1 MAKKEELE
9 RRLSLVEQLLN
20 YHHAEIAALWAEIDE
35 DKAVADPKS
44 ALLDEISRFS
54 VAAEIAGD
62 GIDAE
67 GIAHAAWMPES
78 PAAQTAEEENAPAAQ
93 TPAEAAAA
101 AAAAIAAPSTPPSP
115 EPEPSVQPAPSAPA
129 PAQTA
134 PAADA
139 YQAPAASGAQPA
151 PAMQPAP
158 APAVQP
164 APQASA
170 PQAADPAPYG
180 AQPAPAPSF
189 EPEAAA
195 PSATADPAAQPTQMM
210 PPASPQ
216 APAPTTAPAAPA
228 SRFAGQNLGAAFAAI
243 TTADAHELA
252 AEFLRRHPVDNGG
265 NADLA
270 TALIEALVVN
280 IAEEAPTASRT
291 LDTLRSMAAQD
302 DAQLQATFEP
312 LAQGLHYD
320 VASSAWVRSERSG
333 AHPALAP
340 WNMYISAGEL
350 PRMLARE
357 AAENALKGE

>member
-67 GIAHAAWMPES
+67 EIARAAWMPES

-93 TPAEAAAA
+93 TPAEAAA
-101 AAAAIAAPSTPPSP
+101 
-115 EPEPSVQPAPSAPA
+115 
-129 PAQTA
+129 
-134 PAADA
+134 
-139 YQAPAASGAQPA
+139 YQAPEASGVQPA

-210 PPASPQ
+210 PPAAPQ
-216 APAPTTAPAAPA
+216 APAPTTAPTSPA

-302 DAQLQATFEP
+302 DVQLQATFEP

-320 VASSAWVRSERSG
+320 VAASAWVHSERSG

>member
-1 MAKKEELE
+1 
-9 RRLSLVEQLLN
+9 
-20 YHHAEIAALWAEIDE
+20 
-35 DKAVADPKS
+35 
-44 ALLDEISRFS
+44 
-54 VAAEIAGD
+54 
-62 GIDAE
+62 
-67 GIAHAAWMPES
+67 
-78 PAAQTAEEENAPAAQ
+78 
-93 TPAEAAAA
+93 
-101 AAAAIAAPSTPPSP
+101 
-115 EPEPSVQPAPSAPA
+115 
-129 PAQTA
+129 
-134 PAADA
+134 
-139 YQAPAASGAQPA
+139 
-151 PAMQPAP
+151 
-158 APAVQP
+158 
-164 APQASA
+164 
-170 PQAADPAPYG
+170 
-180 AQPAPAPSF
+180 
-189 EPEAAA
+189 
-195 PSATADPAAQPTQMM
+195 M
-210 PPASPQ
+210 PPAAPQ